1 MDRLPQEIY
10 NEIGACFADA
20 EENPR
25 YVLSSPRPA
34 LATISRPWQ
43 QAIEKQTFRRLRL
56 RSTDLDRF
64 EKTVTGSRRRFLSG
78 IRFVIILPGY
88 PAEARGRF
96 ERKEERDANDKAFT
110 DAVNGL
116 FRILKSWDEGKDG
129 LDSGYSIQL
138 DIEAV
143 YSPTDDFHNGHNGC
157 RGTPR
162 RIERI
167 DVAELENDDE
177 IRRRDLQD
185 RRFQYSYI
193 RLLGPAELPVVR
205 AISGFNTTVI
215 KRRLAHRTAVDIAAK
230 LPNLRSGNW
239 FMDDSEQRYPA
250 MRRSGR
256 HQLAEVVRDVLPA
269 AEALQ
274 TLHVCMSQDL
284 LWNHAWLPADLTVV
298 GKEASGQ
305 ETSGQGSFDPLGC
318 AIREATADLGSL
330 KNLTVTGCLDE
341 SLLWPSPS
349 SGPRLA
355 EPFWQRLQRLDV
367 QFNMTTPSGG
377 WYFCARRPGDN
388 IEPPLAAR
396 STSLLPPGHGYSE
409 DEDTV
414 AALRYSDSENQRL
427 SGASMCLFRWVP
439 DEESLVPLVEAF
451 GRACSQMPSLK
462 VASLMTMIHV
472 SLEVGAGRQVPTR
485 SPWGVSYAVPGEVFP
500 QQFQLDPAYRENGG
514 QRRVLWD
521 VKDWQP
527 PGHLRS
533 ILGDIGRERYG
544 DELSEK
550 HVDFW
555 AAVMKPRE
563 LSRYRCSYW

>member
-10 NEIGACFADA
+10 NEIGTFFADS

-25 YVLSSPRPA
+25 YVLSSPLTVERPA

-43 QAIEKQTFRRLRL
+43 QAIEKQTFRKLRL

-96 ERKEERDANDKAFT
+96 EREADREANDKAFT

-116 FRILKSWDEGKDG
+116 FRILRSWDEGRDG
-129 LDSGYSIQL
+129 LDTRYSIHL

-143 YSPTDDFHNGHNGC
+143 YSPTDDFHNGS
-157 RGTPR
+157 RGAPR
-162 RIERI
+162 RIERL
-167 DVAELENDDE
+167 DVAELENDE
-177 IRRRDLQD
+177 EVRRRDLQD

-193 RLLGPAELPVVR
+193 RLLRPAELPVVR
-205 AISGFNTTVI
+205 AISGFNTTVM
-215 KRRLAHRTAVDIAAK
+215 KRTLAHRTAVEIAAK

-239 FMDDSEQRYPA
+239 FMDDTEQRYPA
-250 MRRSGR
+250 MRRSCR
-256 HQLAEVVRDVLPA
+256 HQLAEVVREVLPA
-269 AEALQ
+269 AAVLH

-284 LWNHAWLPADLTVV
+284 LWNHAWLPADLTTV
-298 GKEASGQ
+298 GREAS
-305 ETSGQGSFDPLGC
+305 DPLGH

-330 KNLTVTGCLDE
+330 KSLTVTGCLDE
-341 SLLWPSPS
+341 SLLWPSPGLNPS
-349 SGPRLA
+349 LV

-377 WYFCARRPGDN
+377 WYFRARKPGDN
-388 IEPPLAAR
+388 IDPPLAAR
-396 STSLLPPGHGYSE
+396 SINLMPPGHGHSE
-409 DEDTV
+409 DDDIA

-439 DEESLVPLVEAF
+439 DEESLVPLIEAF
-451 GRACSQMPSLK
+451 GRVCSQMPSLK

-472 SLEVGAGRQVPTR
+472 SLEVGTGRHVPTR
-485 SPWGVSYAVPGEVFP
+485 SPWGVSYAAPGEVFP
-500 QQFQLDPAYRENGG
+500 QQFQLDPAYREDGG
-514 QRRVLWD
+514 QRRLLWD

-527 PGHLRS
+527 PGHLKS
-533 ILGDIGRERYG
+533 TLGAIGRERYG
-544 DELSEK
+544 DELVEK
-550 HVDFW
+550 NVDFW

-563 LSRYRCSYW
+563 LSRFRCSYW